1 MDHFVDNPFSSQVLG
16 GQSTL
21 ASNWIQPDTRIGYL
35 LREVQ
40 IYVTDIE
47 YRTCLFSTQDGR
59 ASLWTSSDLKYGYQ
73 QVRND
78 YNFINFCAF
87 QGVSITRYFS
97 IIINHTGSG
106 GNLFSDE
113 SSRSWNCQWSDE
125 EWWLVTF
132 CLWQCFEYLPD
143 IKLLFL
149 GLIFL
154 IRPLLLSVDGVSIIS
169 KIWALNKTW
178 RDSFW
183 VFRWPC
189 SFTWY
194 LPRQTNKV
202 PYLGPKCLVGP
213 KKFPIQG
220 GQWVSIIDHW
230 NRILNSLAKMS
241 NWACMFWSRNV

>member
-1 MDHFVDNPFSSQVLG
+1 MDNPFSSQVLG

-40 IYVTDIE
+40 IYITDIE

-73 QVRND
+73 QVRTITISLISLLSRGLYYSLFQ
-78 YNFINFCAF
+78 YNH
-87 QGVSITRYFS
+87 QSHWVWRK
-97 IIINHTGSG
+97 
-106 GNLFSDE
+106 
-113 SSRSWNCQWSDE
+113 
-125 EWWLVTF
+125 V
-132 CLWQCFEYLPD
+132 
-143 IKLLFL
+143 L

-154 IRPLLLSVDGVSIIS
+154 VRPLLLSVAGVSIIS

-183 VFRWPC
+183 VFSCPC